1 MTLSLLLFVPDAF
14 AGGGMSL
21 VPDLTLTVLQMLP
34 FLATMVVLNALVF
47 KPMVAYLEDRDKATV
62 GAKAEAVDL
71 TQQAEVKLATYEGQ
85 LALAKAEIQ
94 ATRAKLRATAKDER
108 EASLA
113 AARVDCEARLSAA
126 VAEIQA
132 EGDVAR
138 RELAQN
144 TASLADAITSAVL
157 GRDATA

>member
-113 AARVDCEARLSAA
+113 AARVHCEARLSAA

>member
-34 FLATMVVLNALVF
+34 FLATMFVLNALVF

-62 GAKAEAVDL
+62 GAQAEAADL
-71 TQQAEVKLATYEGQ
+71 TQKAESKLAVYEEQ
-85 LALAKAEIQ
+85 LSSARADIQ
-94 ATRAKLRATAKDER
+94 AMRAKLRGQAKDER
-108 EASLA
+108 EAALA
-113 AARVDCEARLSAA
+113 SARVDCEARLSAA
-126 VAEIQA
+126 VSEIQA

-138 RELAQN
+138 KELAQN

-157 GRDATA
+157 GRDASA